1 MKRISRVLCLS
12 LSLTLFAAPLNAA
25 TKAGSSCTKLGTKI
39 VSGGKSYTCIKSGK
53 KLLWDKGVLVAKPS
67 VVKPTPAPSASA
79 SPAPSAS
86 ATAAAPQIEEIEFW
100 WGAML
105 DARSHK
111 KTPATIQTMDFKAAP
126 NVAEDESKKFKSL
139 IDEVLV
145 YWSQFIVN
153 PLPLNV
159 TIISEKDYDWYMGR
173 WKELG
178 SDNTGQYWW
187 DKTGSGEGGAVGWN
201 DKGQINM
208 YFKVLTNRPS
218 NLATREHVFHEVTHY
233 FQATALKSEVNL
245 TPCWYGE
252 GQAQFMQSAQS
263 DVNAQ
268 IAKEI
273 AKRNR
278 SQAKNEVKRFLN
290 NAVTPEKLYDLVA
303 NLKRGDDLCIKA
315 TPFFG
320 YTLGQLV
327 NEKLVGDFTWA
338 SVFEFMKKSPDAGW
352 GSAFRAVF
360 GIDVDSWY
368 TQKLIT
374 YLMEELKN

>member
-1 MKRISRVLCLS
+1 MRKHLRWLALALPLVLVAS
-12 LSLTLFAAPLNAA
+12 NSYAAV
-25 TKAGSSCTKLGTKI
+25 KAGSACSKAGSKS
-39 VSGGKSYTCIKSGK
+39 VSGGKSYTCVKSGK
-53 KLLWDKGVLVAKPS
+53 KLVWNKGVLISKTKESPIVEVA
-67 VVKPTPAPSASA
+67 PAPSPTPSA
-79 SPAPSAS
+79 SPNPA
-86 ATAAAPQIEEIEFW
+86 ATQIEEIEFW
-100 WGAML
+100 WSAML

-126 NVAEDESKKFKSL
+126 NVSEDESKKFKSL

-145 YWSQFIVN
+145 YWSQFVVN

-187 DKTGSGEGGAVGWN
+187 DKTGGGEGGAVGWN

-252 GQAQFMQSAQS
+252 GQAQFMQSAQA

-268 IAKEI
+268 MAKEI

-278 SQAKNEVKRFLN
+278 SQAKNEVKRYLN
-290 NAVTPEKLYDLVA
+290 NAVTSEKLYDLVA
-303 NLKRGDDLCIKA
+303 NMNRGDELCGRVA
-315 TPFFG
+315 PFYG
-320 YTLGQLV
+320 YTLGQIV
-327 NEKLVGDFTWA
+327 NEKLVGDFSWG
-338 SVFEFMKKSPDAGW
+338 SVIEFMKKSPEAGW
-352 GSAFRAVF
+352 TNSFRSVF
-360 GIDVDSWY
+360 GIDVESWY
-368 TQKLIT
+368 SQKLVP
-374 YLMEELKN
+374 YLVEELK